1 MEQLT
6 LLAEKIVN
14 DCKIILNDKTNQ
26 TPNIQI
32 VKVILGE
39 FEEILYCIKTK
50 NKIQFLNHQKEL
62 WSNKVIIDSADYTSD
77 FELFDMVRS
86 FQKLAKCMN
95 ESQCLYQFS

>member
-14 DCKIILNDKTNQ
+14 DCKIILNDKINQ

-39 FEEILYCIKTK
+39 FEEILHCIKAQ
-50 NKIQFLNHQKEL
+50 NKILFLNQKKEL
-62 WSNKVIIDSADYTSD
+62 WSIKVIIDSADYSRD
-77 FELFDMVRS
+77 SELFDMVRS

-95 ESQCLYQFS
+95 EPQCLYQFS

>member
-6 LLAEKIVN
+6 LLAEEIVN
-14 DCKIILNDKTNQ
+14 ACKITLNDKTNQ

-32 VKVILGE
+32 VGVILRE

-50 NKIQFLNHQKEL
+50 NKIQFLNPKKEL
-62 WSNKVIIDSADYTSD
+62 WSIKVIIDSADYTSD
-77 FELFDMVRS
+77 VELFDMVRS

-95 ESQCLYQFS
+95 ESQCLYRFS